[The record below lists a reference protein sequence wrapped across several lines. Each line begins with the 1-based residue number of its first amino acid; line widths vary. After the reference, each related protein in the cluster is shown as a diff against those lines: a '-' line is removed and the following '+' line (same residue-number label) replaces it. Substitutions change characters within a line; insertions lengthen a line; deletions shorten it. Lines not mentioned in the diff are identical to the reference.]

1 MNTIVSENILLS
13 TNKLVKTYKDYH
25 AVNEVSMTINKGDI
39 YGFIGQNGSG
49 KTTFIRLLTQ
59 LIEKNSGS
67 INYVAK
73 EQIKIG
79 AVIEGPVCYPYL
91 SARDN
96 LKYYAIQ
103 MNIND
108 KNRISEVLE
117 FVGLE
122 DTGKKPFSNFS
133 LGMKQRLG
141 LALAILDNP
150 DFLILDEPVN
160 GLDPQ
165 GIVEIRKIIQR
176 LNTEFGTTVLISS
189 HILTE
194 LSMLATRYGIINEGR
209 LVKELTKS
217 ELEQECEHYII
228 LETSDDKRTIDILTG
243 LGYDVKKNQDVLTLK
258 EENSTMPKISK
269 LLFDQAIYMLNFY
282 HKEENLE
289 DYYLDLI
296 DRGVSD
302 V

>member
-1 MNTIVSENILLS
+1 MEAVGCGKKLLS
-13 TNKLVKTYKDYH
+13 TNHLVKTYKEYH

-59 LIEKNSGS
+59 LIEKSSGN
-67 INYVAK
+67 INYSSK
-73 EQIKIG
+73 DEIKIG

-103 MNIND
+103 MNIKE
-108 KNRISEVLE
+108 KNRINEVLE

-122 DTGKKPFSNFS
+122 HTGRKPFKDFS

-141 LALAILDNP
+141 LALAILNNP

-189 HILTE
+189 HILSE
-194 LSMLATRYGIINEGR
+194 LSMLATRYGIINDGR

-217 ELEQECEHYII
+217 ELEKECKQYII
-228 LETSDDKRTIDILTG
+228 LETSDGKRTIDILTES
-243 LGYDVKKNQDVLTLK
+243 GYEVKDDQNVITLK
-258 EENSTMPKISK
+258 EMNSCMPKISK
-269 LLFDQAIYMLNFY
+269 LLFDHNIYMLNFY

-296 DRGVSD
+296 NRGVSH